1 MQTNAYQWLVFF
13 LVLSLLGAALLPR
26 LGVQLAPSG
35 GGGPS
40 LRQSFTV
47 RYSWAGAAPEAVE
60 RQITARIEGV
70 LSTVAGVRKVEST
83 SGYGQGSVT
92 LTLDPQ
98 APVDELR
105 VEVAG
110 LLRQAYRQLPRE
122 SSYPELSLNTPT
134 ESDRQKPLL
143 LLQLSGPVGTAALQ
157 QYAEEQLKPRLATVS
172 GVAGLAVYGGSRP
185 EWVLTY
191 DADVL
196 RPLGLSETDL
206 RQALARHFRRESLGI
221 VHTGNGRAL
230 RVSLGATTS
239 QSPHLPSS
247 ARHIPVGNR
256 GGRVVY
262 LSDVVRISREEPPAN
277 QFYRING
284 KTAVNLVMQA
294 TEGANQL
301 AVAEAVRR
309 QMQQTVLPAGY
320 ALSVEYDATEYIQKN
335 LTKIGVQSGV
345 AVLILLLF
353 VIISTRSFQYVMLVT
368 ISTVV
373 TLLVS
378 VLAFVGLGWLGISVE
393 IHLYS
398 LAALTV
404 SLGILI
410 DNIIVMIDHYQRH
423 RDLRGFTALLGA
435 TLTTC
440 AGLVVV
446 WFLPEES
453 RQGLADFSLVLAVTL
468 FVSLGVAV
476 GFVPAMMERV
486 NQRKSEKAR
495 NRDAPKRWTVGLS
508 LFRSFTRSLF
518 RFKPWLI
525 GLAILGFGLP
535 VFMLPN
541 RLSDQDGLATVPVVG
556 KLLVSAYNATLGS
569 EVYTDNAQVL
579 VNKWLGGTLRL
590 FVNYVYEGSVQSEP
604 ERTALY
610 VIAELPNQ
618 STPEQMDALFRQVE
632 GELGRHAEI
641 EQFVT
646 QINSGQQGSMVVYF
660 RSPHDEGLFPY
671 QLKNE
676 AIRLSTEMSGVNWDI
691 FGVGQGFSQR
701 LNDEETPTFN
711 VELRGY
717 QYDQLAQQAGVLKR
731 MLETHPR
738 IQEVNINRSPG
749 FFQQKSLY
757 AFVLNPDPQTLALRN
772 TSATALFG
780 FLNDQ
785 NARPQ
790 PDEYVLIDGQYEAV
804 KFIPTQ
810 SLTTDIWQLT
820 HQPIQV
826 GGATLQLSEMDSV
839 RREKIIPEIL
849 KEDQQYR
856 RLVSF
861 QYYGSYSFGEKFL
874 DKTLAEFGPR
884 LPLGYTVKKR
894 DQFWFGENAHTPYE
908 LLGLVVLLIYVVC
921 AVIFESLWQPLAL
934 IALIP
939 LSYTGVFLAF
949 YWTDANFDQGGYTS
963 FVLLAGNVVCA
974 GIFVVSE
981 MNRLRQEH
989 PNESALNVYLLAF
1002 SHKIRPILLTVL
1014 STVVGMVPFLLY
1026 EREPFWYALG
1036 IGTIG
1041 GLLMSLVAVTI
1052 YLPLMLLRRKR
1063 VLVQSSGNG
1072 I

>member
-1 MQTNAYQWLVFF
+1 MLRNSYQWLVFF
-13 LVLSLLGAALLPR
+13 LVLSLLGLALLPR

-35 GGGPS
+35 GGGS
-40 LRQSFTV
+40 SFTV

-134 ESDRQKPLL
+134 ERDRQKPLL

-157 QYAEEQLKPRLATVS
+157 QYAEEQLKPRLATVP

-221 VHTGNGRAL
+221 MQTSDGRAL
-230 RVSLGATTS
+230 RVSLAPEVTNS
-239 QSPHLPSS
+239 QSIDWN
-247 ARHIPVGNR
+247 IPVGSR

-262 LSDVVRISREEPPAN
+262 LSDVVRVSREEPPAN

-301 AVAEAVRR
+301 TVAEAVRQQMR
-309 QMQQTVLPAGY
+309 QLVLPAGY
-320 ALSVEYDATEYIQKN
+320 ALSVEYDATDYIAEN
-335 LTKIGVQSGV
+335 LRRIGIQSGV

-353 VIISTRSFQYVMLVT
+353 VIVSTRSFRYVILVT
-368 ISTVV
+368 ISTIV

-378 VLAFVGLGWLGISVE
+378 ALVFVALGWLGFPVE

-423 RDLRGFTALLGA
+423 RDLRVFTALLGA

-453 RQGLADFSLVLAVTL
+453 RQGLADFSIVLAVTL
-468 FVSLGVAV
+468 LVSLVVAI
-476 GFVPAMMERV
+476 GFVPAVMEKFGQENRIE
-486 NQRKSEKAR
+486 EKEER
-495 NRDAPKRWTVGLS
+495 IKRWHRAYEWLLRWGLRFRPVLVGL
-508 LFRSFTRSLF
+508 
-518 RFKPWLI
+518 
-525 GLAILGFGLP
+525 AVLGFGLP

-541 RLSDQDGLATVPVVG
+541 RLSENDGLAILPVVG
-556 KLLVSAYNATLGS
+556 KPLVLAYNATLGS
-569 EVYTDNAQVL
+569 EVYTDNAQAF

-618 STPEQMDALFRQVE
+618 STPEQMDALFRRFE
-632 GELGRHAEI
+632 NELGQHLEI

-676 AIRLSTEMSGVNWDI
+676 AIRLSTEMSGVDWDI

-701 LNDEETPTFN
+701 LNEEETPTFN

-772 TSATALFG
+772 TSATALFS
-780 FLNDQ
+780 FLNEQ

-790 PDEYVLIDGQYEAV
+790 SDEYAFMNGQYEAV
-804 KFIPTQ
+804 KFIPAQ
-810 SLTTDIWQLT
+810 SRTTDIWQLT

-861 QYYGSYSFGEKFL
+861 QYFGSYSFGEKFL
-874 DKTLAEFGPR
+874 DKALAEFKPK

-894 DQFWFGENAHTPYE
+894 DQFWFGENARTPYE
-908 LLGLVVLLIYVVC
+908 LIGLVLILIYLVC

-934 IALIP
+934 IGLIP

-949 YWTDANFDQGGYTS
+949 YWTDANFDQGGYAA

-974 GIFVVSE
+974 GIFVVAE
-981 MNRLRQEH
+981 MNRLRQEQ
-989 PNESALNVYLLAF
+989 PQAVALSLYLIA
-1002 SHKIRPILLTVL
+1002 SQHKIRPILLTVL

-1026 EREPFWYALG
+1026 ERESFWYALG

-1041 GLLMSLVAVTI
+1041 GLLMSLIAVAV
-1052 YLPLMLLRRKR
+1052 YLPLMLLPRLTKK
-1063 VLVQSSGNG
+1063 
-1072 I
+1072 